1 MFKLFASL
9 LSLTMQINEI
19 TASFGATIQIK
30 QYEPISFH
38 SSLKATIET
47 GDDPKKAYQ
56 ELHLIAKESVRDQV
70 IIAKGIK
77 QENQEKKATPVKK
90 TTTSAEAL
98 AGAEERSVITRI
110 QEKKIALKNKKK

>member
-1 MFKLFASL
+1 
-9 LSLTMQINEI
+9 MQINEI

-47 GDDPKKAYQ
+47 GDDPKKAYK

-70 IIAKGIK
+70 VIAKGIK
-77 QENQEKKATPVKK
+77 QEKKAAPVEKS
-90 TTTSAEAL
+90 TTSAEAL

-110 QEKKIALKNKKK
+110 HEKKLALKNKKK

>member
-47 GDDPKKAYQ
+47 GDDPKKAYR

-98 AGAEERSVITRI
+98 AGAEERSVMTRI
-110 QEKKIALKNKKK
+110 QAKKLALKNKKK